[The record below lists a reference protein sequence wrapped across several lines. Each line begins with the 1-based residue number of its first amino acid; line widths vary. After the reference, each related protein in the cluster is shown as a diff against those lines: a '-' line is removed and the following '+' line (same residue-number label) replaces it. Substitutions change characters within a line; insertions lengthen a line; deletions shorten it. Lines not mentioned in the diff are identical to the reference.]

1 MVGTIVPVGNGQGQE
16 KGESYFVLMYLL
28 GSLVGAAA
36 MGWMLTSL
44 GVALRHSLLAGGPGK
59 YVLLALGVVY
69 LVGSAR
75 EVGLWSC
82 PLPQSSWQVP
92 RSWLHSFGDYLGV
105 FAFGSVLGF
114 GFFNPVVC
122 VSFYAVVLWIV
133 VVAGRGAGIVL
144 ALAYAVGRV
153 MPVLVLW
160 YVTARSRRSTI
171 SYVGEID
178 RLRSIVYV
186 VNGMVLAGVGSLL
199 LTVTFRR

>member
-1 MVGTIVPVGNGQGQE
+1 MVGTIVPVGNGREQRE
-16 KGESYFVLMYLL
+16 GESYFVLMYLL
-28 GSLVGAAA
+28 GSLVGAGA

-44 GVALRHSLLAGGPGK
+44 GAALRHSLLVGEPGR
-59 YVLLALGVVY
+59 YVLLVLGVVY
-69 LVGSAR
+69 LVASAR

-92 RSWLHSFGDYLGV
+92 RSWLHSFGDHLGV

-133 VVAGRGAGIVL
+133 VVAGRGVGIVL

-160 YVTARSRRSTI
+160 YVTARSRRSTM
-171 SYVGEID
+171 SYVGQID

-186 VNGMVLAGVGSLL
+186 VNGMVLAGVGSFL

>member
-1 MVGTIVPVGNGQGQE
+1 MVGTIVPVGNGQAHR
-16 KGESYFVLMYLL
+16 KGECYFVLMYLM

-44 GVALRHSLLAGGPGK
+44 GVALRHSLLAGEPSR
-59 YVLLALGVVY
+59 YILVVLGVVY
-69 LVGSAR
+69 LLASAR
-75 EVGLWSC
+75 EVGLWNC

-92 RSWLHSFGDYLGV
+92 RSWLHSFGDHLGV

-144 ALAYAVGRV
+144 ALAYAMGRV

-160 YVTARSRRSTI
+160 FVTARSQRSTM
-171 SYVGEID
+171 SYVGRID
-178 RLRSIVYV
+178 RLRSIVYL
-186 VNGMVLAGVGSLL
+186 VNGMVLAGVGSFL
-199 LTVTFRR
+199 LTVSFRR